1 MDHVIWPNG
10 KRLILV
16 AEGRLASLA
25 CAALPSFQI
34 SVNAATSTL
43 ALIELFSAPKGRY
56 KSDVYLLPK
65 RMDEYAANL
74 HLPGFN
80 AKLTE
85 MTDEQASYMGLSK
98 SGPFKPQ
105 FYRYW
110 TTKSSIQFTEF
121 TTKMCAKKEKNYS
134 KQNVETSIKWEKRK
148 RLKN

>member
-110 TTKSSIQFTEF
+110 TTTLSIRFTEF
-121 TTKMCAKKEKNYS
+121 NSEMCTKEEKNYS
-134 KQNVETSIKWEKRK
+134 KQNVETSIKWEKK
-148 RLKN
+148 KKA